1 MSVLFTPSSPTIL
14 SDILFTDSIVST
26 ISPFSP
32 LNSIF
37 TPVPLTINWEFNRPI
52 IGMYETID
60 TNPDVRSKM
69 LRYYFDLIR
78 DDWLLDDLND
88 ILNYFNYKDGKV
100 NMINKLEEYNPN
112 NIAKDTDQIAEK
124 KVEFIEKNVFTKH
137 DLKHVLRKFTKESNS
152 KWVDL
157 PKNEFFLKKVVK
169 EYIIKEIKNKLR
181 KH

>member
-1 MSVLFTPSSPTIL
+1 MSVLFTPSSPSIL
-14 SDILFTDSIVST
+14 SDIVST

-32 LNSIF
+32 IF
-37 TPVPLTINWEFNRPI
+37 TPVSTGPLTINWEFNRPV

-60 TNPDVRSKM
+60 TNSDVRSKM
-69 LRYYFDLIR
+69 LGYYFDLIR

-112 NIAKDTDQIAEK
+112 NIAKDTDEIAEK
-124 KVEFIEKNVFTKH
+124 KVEFIEKNVFTKY

-169 EYIIKEIKNKLR
+169 QYIIKEIKNKLK
-181 KH
+181 KHL